1 MTHPSRPSTPASEDS
16 LVASYHAAVAELE
29 VSDNAH
35 TAGPSPQ
42 VRANIQA
49 YAQQLA
55 EARSEALAEV
65 TSAAH
70 SVAAR
75 AGNHG
80 ATSTLDAEKPA
91 ANDSQ
96 WKIRALASIAIFGL
110 SGLLF
115 MQWERAPQDE
125 RDVAFS
131 AARPALG
138 AAGKS
143 DKAEAALP
151 ASAAPVPVSPPAA
164 APAPAP
170 AIATAPTSPTAA
182 NKAEQ
187 APSPAKARSTEDEI
201 RAEATAGAPNSAK
214 KINREATRSDLDAS
228 ATATQPFIADS
239 AKDKAESL
247 ATRPMPA
254 VRSAPPPAPAPAPSP
269 APAMAANS
277 AAAPKPDA
285 AMDQSGAGN
294 SAPAAMAKAAPP
306 APSATATATLAEAS
320 TAPRPAAAAT
330 PSAPLAPAAAAR
342 ARAPTYEASTAS
354 SIAQSTPQG
363 SLQRPAAPPS
373 PNTALFAA
381 IRNKDAAALQ
391 QALNEGADKNTKRN
405 GTPVI
410 TLCVQ
415 AGQADMVQLL
425 VNAAADVNAADAQGI
440 TPLAHARE
448 RGLTQIASILLKA
461 GAK

>member
-1 MTHPSRPSTPASEDS
+1 MTHPSRPSTSAPEDS

-35 TAGPSPQ
+35 GPSPQ
-42 VRANIQA
+42 VRTNIQA

-55 EARSEALAEV
+55 QARSEALAEV

-131 AARPALG
+131 AARPA
-138 AAGKS
+138 
-143 DKAEAALP
+143 
-151 ASAAPVPVSPPAA
+151 PAA
-164 APAPAP
+164 ASPVAPTPAPAPAP
-170 AIATAPTSPTAA
+170 ASVTAATSTSPAA
-182 NKAEQ
+182 TDQ
-187 APSPAKARSTEDEI
+187 ADQVLSAPPVSAQTRSKENGTQEKSATGIANSDKKSKREAARSGSE
-201 RAEATAGAPNSAK
+201 
-214 KINREATRSDLDAS
+214 AS
-228 ATATQPFIADS
+228 ATATQPSVADS
-239 AKDKAESL
+239 AKDKAEYI
-247 ATRPMPA
+247 ATRPAPA
-254 VRSAPPPAPAPAPSP
+254 AQSAPPPAPAPLQAP
-269 APAMAANS
+269 APAPAPAVAADS
-277 AAAPKPDA
+277 AAATKPDA
-285 AMDQSGAGN
+285 TMAQSSADG
-294 SAPAAMAKAAPP
+294 SAPAVIAKAAPP
-306 APSATATATLAEAS
+306 APSATATAPLAEAN
-320 TAPRPAAAAT
+320 TAPRPAAAAA
-330 PSAPLAPAAAAR
+330 PSAPSAPAAAAR
-342 ARAPTYEASTAS
+342 ARAPTYEESTAS

-391 QALNEGADKNTKRN
+391 QALNEGADKNTKRG
-405 GTPVI
+405 GTPAI